1 MRFGSVEY
9 SGGGVS
15 VRMSSSGS
23 VCRVVSSLT
32 IGYDLP
38 DVVVNFLEVTL
49 TGEGSK
55 ASCRPDEGGCGVL
68 RVVE

>member
-1 MRFGSVEY
+1 MLS
-9 SGGGVS
+9 SVS
-15 VRMSSSGS
+15 VRM
-23 VCRVVSSLT
+23 VVSSLT
-32 IGYDLP
+32 IGRDLP